1 MRHFVYTLKCKD
13 GTYYTGY
20 TNDLARRI
28 EAHQNGKAAKY
39 TRGRGPVKLVRVRE
53 YSTKTEAMQA
63 EYAFKQLNRKQKEML
78 IAEEGIDYAPLRA
91 QIPVQSG
98 SGFGEAGQR

>member
-1 MRHFVYTLKCKD
+1 MRHYVYTIECKD

-39 TRGRGPVKLVRVRE
+39 TRGRAPVKLVRVRE
-53 YSTKTEAMQA
+53 YPTKTEAMQE
-63 EYAFKQLNRKQKEML
+63 EYRFKQLKRGEKEL
-78 IAEEGIDYAPLRA
+78 VIREEGRDY
-91 QIPVQSG
+91 SG
-98 SGFGEAGQR
+98 GNVDVDTAELS